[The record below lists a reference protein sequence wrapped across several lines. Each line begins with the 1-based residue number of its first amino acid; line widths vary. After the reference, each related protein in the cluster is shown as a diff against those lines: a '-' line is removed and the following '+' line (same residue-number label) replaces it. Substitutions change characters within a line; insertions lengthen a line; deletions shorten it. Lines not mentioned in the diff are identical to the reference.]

1 MKARIIMLLLVNLS
15 CTLFAQKNDTELL
28 SINNQLSE
36 MSPTGREI
44 QEQSGLKI
52 VCERIEE
59 DGFASAYESYSFS
72 IENNT
77 DHSISEPQWTY
88 TLPLKGGGEFII
100 ATSPND
106 IFTIPIVES
115 KDLYDIDADHCISG
129 RIVFRGIIDGEEAI
143 VSYNIMLDLKPHI
156 ISYSEIIKTVNE
168 TNTAYSIDFTV
179 RYVGSDFLRVG
190 VREEYSPSLIMQTIE
205 EPLVAHVHRSS
216 INAFNYAWVW
226 LHVYNEY
233 GEDEIT
239 ITLKNLIGDSDI
251 TGVQTIHSDFV
262 NASVIKIYTK
272 EGKYMMQITDWD
284 NLKELNQEIYILQLC
299 NKEGIPFKTIK
310 YLKGQ

>member
-15 CTLFAQKNDTELL
+15 CTLFAQKNDTESLP
-28 SINNQLSE
+28 INSQLSE

-59 DGFASAYESYSFS
+59 DGFASAYESYNFS

-77 DHSISEPQWTY
+77 NHSISEPQWTY
-88 TLPLKGGGEFII
+88 TLPLKSGGETII
-100 ATSPND
+100 ATSQND

-129 RIVFRGIIDGEEAI
+129 RIVFSCIIDGEESVA
-143 VSYNIMLDLKPHI
+143 SYNIMLDLKPHI

-179 RYVGSDFLRVG
+179 RYVGSDFLEVG
-190 VREEYSPSLIMQTIE
+190 VREEYSPFLEIQTIE
-205 EPLVAHVHRSS
+205 EPLVAHVCRSG
-216 INAFNYAWVW
+216 INTFDCAWVW

-233 GEDEIT
+233 GEDEVI
-239 ITLKNLIGDSDI
+239 ITLESDI
-251 TGVQTIHSDFV
+251 TGIQTIHSDFV
-262 NASVIKIYTK
+262 NASVINIYTK
-272 EGKYMMQITDWD
+272 EGKYMMQKTNWD
-284 NLKELNQEIYILQLC
+284 DLTELNQEIYILQLC

>member
-1 MKARIIMLLLVNLS
+1 MKTRIIMLLLISLS
-15 CTLFAQKNDTELL
+15 CTLFAQKNDTESLP
-28 SINNQLSE
+28 INSRFSE
-36 MSPTGREI
+36 ISPVGREV

-52 VCERIEE
+52 VCGRIEE
-59 DGFASAYESYSFS
+59 DGFASAYESYNFS

-77 DHSISEPQWTY
+77 VHPISEPQWTY
-88 TLPLKGGGEFII
+88 TLPLKGGGESII

-115 KDLYDIDADHCISG
+115 KDLYDIDTDHCISG
-129 RIVFRGIIDGEEAI
+129 KILFSCIIDGEESVA
-143 VSYNIMLDLKPHI
+143 SYNIMLDLKPHI

-179 RYVGSDFLRVG
+179 RYVGSDFLEVG
-190 VREEYSPSLIMQTIE
+190 VREEYSPFLEIQTIE
-205 EPLVAHVHRSS
+205 EPFVAHVRRSG
-216 INAFNYAWVW
+216 INTFDCAWVW

-233 GEDEIT
+233 GEDEVV
-239 ITLKNLIGDSDI
+239 ITLESDI

-272 EGKYMMQITDWD
+272 EGKYMMQITNWD
-284 NLKELNQEIYILQLC
+284 DLKELNQEIYILQLC
-299 NKEGIPFKTIK
+299 NKDGIPFKTIK

>member
-15 CTLFAQKNDTELL
+15 CTLFAQKNDTESLP
-28 SINNQLSE
+28 INSQLSE

-52 VCERIEE
+52 VCGRIEE
-59 DGFASAYESYSFS
+59 DGFASAYESYNFS

-77 DHSISEPQWTY
+77 NHSISEPQWTY
-88 TLPLKGGGEFII
+88 TLPLKSGGETII
-100 ATSPND
+100 ATSQND

-129 RIVFRGIIDGEEAI
+129 KIVFSCFIDGEESVA
-143 VSYNIMLDLKPHI
+143 SYNIMLDLKPHI

-205 EPLVAHVHRSS
+205 EPLVAHVYRSS

-233 GEDEIT
+233 GEDEVI
-239 ITLKNLIGDSDI
+239 ITLESDI
-251 TGVQTIHSDFV
+251 TGIQTIHSDFV
-262 NASVIKIYTK
+262 NASVINIYMK
-272 EGKYMMQITDWD
+272 EGKYMMQITNWD
-284 NLKELNQEIYILQLC
+284 DLKELNQEIYILQLC

>member
-1 MKARIIMLLLVNLS
+1 MKARIIMLLLISLS
-15 CTLFAQKNDTELL
+15 CTLFAQKNDTESLP
-28 SINNQLSE
+28 INSQLSE

-88 TLPLKGGGEFII
+88 TLPLKGGGESII

-129 RIVFRGIIDGEEAI
+129 RIVFRGIIDGEESI
-143 VSYNIMLDLKPHI
+143 VSYNIMLDLKPRI

-179 RYVGSDFLRVG
+179 RYVGSDFLEVG
-190 VREEYSPSLIMQTIE
+190 VREEYSPFLEIQTIE
-205 EPLVAHVHRSS
+205 EPLVAHVCRSG
-216 INAFNYAWVW
+216 INTFDCAWVW

-233 GEDEIT
+233 GEDEVI
-239 ITLKNLIGDSDI
+239 ITLESDI

-262 NASVIKIYTK
+262 NASVINIYTK
-272 EGKYMMQITDWD
+272 EGKYMMQITNWD
-284 NLKELNQEIYILQLC
+284 DLKELNQEIYILQLC

>member
-1 MKARIIMLLLVNLS
+1 MKTRIIMLLLISLS

-28 SINNQLSE
+28 PINSRFSE
-36 MSPTGREI
+36 ISPVGREV

-77 DHSISEPQWTY
+77 DHSITEPQWTY

-106 IFTIPIVES
+106 IFTIPIVGS

-129 RIVFRGIIDGEEAI
+129 RIVFRDIIDGEEAI

-205 EPLVAHVHRSS
+205 EPFVAHVYRSS

-233 GEDEIT
+233 GEDEVI
-239 ITLKNLIGDSDI
+239 ITLESVIGDSDI

-272 EGKYMMQITDWD
+272 EGKYIMQITDWD
-284 NLKELNQEIYILQLC
+284 DLKELNQEIYILQLC
-299 NKEGIPFKTIK
+299 NKDGIPFKTIK
-310 YLKGQ
+310 YLQGQ

>member
-1 MKARIIMLLLVNLS
+1 MKTRIIMLLLISLS

-44 QEQSGLKI
+44 HEQSGLKI

-77 DHSISEPQWTY
+77 DHSITEPQWTY

-115 KDLYDIDADHCISG
+115 KDLYDIDVDHCISG

-179 RYVGSDFLRVG
+179 RYVGSDFLEVG
-190 VREEYSPSLIMQTIE
+190 VREEYSPFLEIQTIE
-205 EPLVAHVHRSS
+205 EPFVAHVRRSG
-216 INAFNYAWVW
+216 INTFDCAWVW

-233 GEDEIT
+233 GEDEVV
-239 ITLKNLIGDSDI
+239 ITLESDI

-272 EGKYMMQITDWD
+272 EGKYMMQITNWD
-284 NLKELNQEIYILQLC
+284 DLKELNQEIYILQLC
-299 NKEGIPFKTIK
+299 NKDGIPFKTIK

>member
-1 MKARIIMLLLVNLS
+1 MKARIIMLLLISLS
-15 CTLFAQKNDTELL
+15 CTLFAQKNDTESLP
-28 SINNQLSE
+28 INSRFSE
-36 MSPTGREI
+36 ISPVGREV

-59 DGFASAYESYSFS
+59 DGFASAYESYNFS

-77 DHSISEPQWTY
+77 VHPISEPQWTY

-106 IFTIPIVES
+106 IFTIPIVGS

-129 RIVFRGIIDGEEAI
+129 RIVFRDIIDGEEAI

-190 VREEYSPSLIMQTIE
+190 VREEYSPFLEIQTIE
-205 EPLVAHVHRSS
+205 EPFVAHVRRSG
-216 INAFNYAWVW
+216 INTFDCAWVW

-233 GEDEIT
+233 GEDEVI
-239 ITLKNLIGDSDI
+239 ITLESDI

-272 EGKYMMQITDWD
+272 EGKYIMQITDWD
-284 NLKELNQEIYILQLC
+284 DLKELNQEIYILRLC
-299 NKEGIPFKTIK
+299 NKDGIPFKTIK

>member
-88 TLPLKGGGEFII
+88 TLPLKGGGESII

-129 RIVFRGIIDGEEAI
+129 RIVFRGIIDGEESVA
-143 VSYNIMLDLKPHI
+143 SYNIMLDLKPHI

-190 VREEYSPSLIMQTIE
+190 VREEYSPFLEIQTIE
-205 EPLVAHVHRSS
+205 EPLVAHVRRSG
-216 INAFNYAWVW
+216 INTFDCAWVW

-233 GEDEIT
+233 GEDEVI
-239 ITLKNLIGDSDI
+239 ITLESDI

-272 EGKYMMQITDWD
+272 EGKYMMQITNWD
-284 NLKELNQEIYILQLC
+284 DLKELNQEIYILQLC
-299 NKEGIPFKTIK
+299 NKDGIPFKTIK

>member
-15 CTLFAQKNDTELL
+15 CTLFAQKNDTESLP
-28 SINNQLSE
+28 INSQLSE

-52 VCERIEE
+52 VCGRIEE
-59 DGFASAYESYSFS
+59 DGFASAYESYNFS

-77 DHSISEPQWTY
+77 NHSISEPQWTY
-88 TLPLKGGGEFII
+88 TLPLKSGGETII
-100 ATSPND
+100 ATSQND

-129 RIVFRGIIDGEEAI
+129 KIVFSCFIDGEESVA
-143 VSYNIMLDLKPHI
+143 SYNIMLDLKPHI

-179 RYVGSDFLRVG
+179 RYVGSDFLEVG
-190 VREEYSPSLIMQTIE
+190 VREEYSPFLEIQTIE
-205 EPLVAHVHRSS
+205 EPLVAHVCRSG
-216 INAFNYAWVW
+216 INTFDCAWVW

-233 GEDEIT
+233 GEDEVI
-239 ITLKNLIGDSDI
+239 ITLESDI
-251 TGVQTIHSDFV
+251 TGIQTIHSDFV
-262 NASVIKIYTK
+262 NASVINIYTK
-272 EGKYMMQITDWD
+272 EGKYMMQITNWD
-284 NLKELNQEIYILQLC
+284 DLKELNQEIYILQLC

-310 YLKGQ
+310 YLKG

>member
-1 MKARIIMLLLVNLS
+1 MKTRIIMLLLISLS

-44 QEQSGLKI
+44 HEQSGLKI

-59 DGFASAYESYSFS
+59 DGFASAYESYNFS

-77 DHSISEPQWTY
+77 VHPISEPQWTY

-129 RIVFRGIIDGEEAI
+129 RIVFRDIIDGEEAI

-179 RYVGSDFLRVG
+179 RYVGSDFLEVG
-190 VREEYSPSLIMQTIE
+190 VREEYSPFLEIQTIE
-205 EPLVAHVHRSS
+205 EPFVAHVRRSG
-216 INAFNYAWVW
+216 INTFDCAWVW

-233 GEDEIT
+233 GEDEVI
-239 ITLKNLIGDSDI
+239 ITLESDI

-284 NLKELNQEIYILQLC
+284 NLKELNQEIYILRLC
-299 NKEGIPFKTIK
+299 NKDGIPFKTIK

>member
-59 DGFASAYESYSFS
+59 DRFASAYESYSFS

-129 RIVFRGIIDGEEAI
+129 RIVFRGIIDGEESV

-179 RYVGSDFLRVG
+179 RYVGSDFLEVG
-190 VREEYSPSLIMQTIE
+190 VREEYSPFLEIQTIE
-205 EPLVAHVHRSS
+205 EPLVAYVRRSG
-216 INAFNYAWVW
+216 INTFDCAWVW

-233 GEDEIT
+233 GEDEVI
-239 ITLKNLIGDSDI
+239 ITLESDI

>member
-1 MKARIIMLLLVNLS
+1 MKTRIIMLLLISLS
-15 CTLFAQKNDTELL
+15 CTLFAQKNDTESLP
-28 SINNQLSE
+28 INSQFSE
-36 MSPTGREI
+36 ILPTGREI

-52 VCERIEE
+52 VCGRIEE
-59 DGFASAYESYSFS
+59 DGFASAYESYNFS

-77 DHSISEPQWTY
+77 NHSISEPQWTY
-88 TLPLKGGGEFII
+88 TLPLKSGGETII
-100 ATSPND
+100 ATSQND

-115 KDLYDIDADHCISG
+115 KDLYDIDTDHCISG
-129 RIVFRGIIDGEEAI
+129 KIVFSCIIDGEESVA
-143 VSYNIMLDLKPHI
+143 SYNIMLDLKPHI

-179 RYVGSDFLRVG
+179 CYVGSDFLEVG
-190 VREEYSPSLIMQTIE
+190 VREEYSPFLEIQTIE
-205 EPLVAHVHRSS
+205 EPLVAHVRRSG
-216 INAFNYAWVW
+216 INTFDCAWVW

-233 GEDEIT
+233 GEDEVI
-239 ITLKNLIGDSDI
+239 ITLESDI

-262 NASVIKIYTK
+262 NASVINIYTK
-272 EGKYMMQITDWD
+272 EGKYMMQITNWD
-284 NLKELNQEIYILQLC
+284 DLKELNQEIYILQLC

>member
-15 CTLFAQKNDTELL
+15 CTLFAQKNDTESLP
-28 SINNQLSE
+28 INSQLSE

-59 DGFASAYESYSFS
+59 DGFASAYESYNFS

-77 DHSISEPQWTY
+77 DHFISEPQWTY
-88 TLPLKGGGEFII
+88 TLPLKGGGETII
-100 ATSPND
+100 ATSQND

-129 RIVFRGIIDGEEAI
+129 KIVFSCFIDGEESVA
-143 VSYNIMLDLKPHI
+143 SYNIMLDLKPHI

-179 RYVGSDFLRVG
+179 RYVGSDFLEVG
-190 VREEYSPSLIMQTIE
+190 VREEYSPFLEIQTIE
-205 EPLVAHVHRSS
+205 EPLVAHVYRSS

-233 GEDEIT
+233 GEDEVI
-239 ITLKNLIGDSDI
+239 ITLESDI
-251 TGVQTIHSDFV
+251 TGIQTIHSDFV
-262 NASVIKIYTK
+262 NASVINIYTK
-272 EGKYMMQITDWD
+272 EGKYMMQITNWD
-284 NLKELNQEIYILQLC
+284 DLKELNQEIYILQLC

>member
-1 MKARIIMLLLVNLS
+1 MKTRIIMLLLISLS
-15 CTLFAQKNDTELL
+15 CTLFAQKNDTESLP
-28 SINNQLSE
+28 INSRFSE
-36 MSPTGREI
+36 ILPTGREI

-52 VCERIEE
+52 VCGRIEE
-59 DGFASAYESYSFS
+59 DGFASAYESYNFS

-77 DHSISEPQWTY
+77 NHSISEPQWTY
-88 TLPLKGGGEFII
+88 TLPLKGGGETII
-100 ATSPND
+100 ATSQND
-106 IFTIPIVES
+106 IFTIPVVEN
-115 KDLYDIDADHCISG
+115 KDEYDIDADHCISG
-129 RIVFRGIIDGEEAI
+129 KIVFSCIIDGEESIA
-143 VSYNIMLDLKPHI
+143 SYNIMLDLKPHI

-179 RYVGSDFLRVG
+179 RYVGSDFLEVG
-190 VREEYSPSLIMQTIE
+190 VREEYSPFLEIQTIE
-205 EPLVAHVHRSS
+205 EPLVAHVRRSG
-216 INAFNYAWVW
+216 INTFDCAWVW

-233 GEDEIT
+233 GEDEVI
-239 ITLKNLIGDSDI
+239 ITLESDI

-262 NASVIKIYTK
+262 NASVINIYTK

-284 NLKELNQEIYILQLC
+284 DLKELNQEIYILQLC

>member
-1 MKARIIMLLLVNLS
+1 MKARIIMLLLISLS
-15 CTLFAQKNDTELL
+15 CTLFAQKNDTESLP
-28 SINNQLSE
+28 INSRFSE
-36 MSPTGREI
+36 ISPVGREV

-77 DHSISEPQWTY
+77 DHSITEPQWTY

-106 IFTIPIVES
+106 IFTIPIVGS

-129 RIVFRGIIDGEEAI
+129 RIVFRDIIDGEEAI

-179 RYVGSDFLRVG
+179 RYVGSDFLEVG
-190 VREEYSPSLIMQTIE
+190 VREEYSPFLEIQTIE
-205 EPLVAHVHRSS
+205 EPFVAHVRRSG
-216 INAFNYAWVW
+216 INTFDCAWVW

-233 GEDEIT
+233 GEDEVI
-239 ITLKNLIGDSDI
+239 ITLESDI

-284 NLKELNQEIYILQLC
+284 NLKELNQEIYILRLC
-299 NKEGIPFKTIK
+299 NKDGIPFKTIK

>member
-1 MKARIIMLLLVNLS
+1 MKTRIIMLLLISLS
-15 CTLFAQKNDTELL
+15 CTLFAQKNDTESLP
-28 SINNQLSE
+28 INSRFSE
-36 MSPTGREI
+36 ISPVGREV

-52 VCERIEE
+52 VCGRIEE
-59 DGFASAYESYSFS
+59 DGFASAYESYNFS

-77 DHSISEPQWTY
+77 VHPISEPQWTY
-88 TLPLKGGGEFII
+88 TLPLKGGGESII

-115 KDLYDIDADHCISG
+115 KDLYDIDTDHCISG
-129 RIVFRGIIDGEEAI
+129 KILFSCIIDGEESVA
-143 VSYNIMLDLKPHI
+143 SYNIMLDLKPHI

-205 EPLVAHVHRSS
+205 EPFVAHVRRSG
-216 INAFNYAWVW
+216 INTFDCAWVW

-233 GEDEIT
+233 GEDEVV
-239 ITLKNLIGDSDI
+239 ITLESDI

-272 EGKYMMQITDWD
+272 EGKYMMQITNWD
-284 NLKELNQEIYILQLC
+284 DLKELNQEIYILQLC
-299 NKEGIPFKTIK
+299 NKDGIPFKTIK

>member
-1 MKARIIMLLLVNLS
+1 MKTRIIMLLLISLS
-15 CTLFAQKNDTELL
+15 CTLFAQRKDTELL

-44 QEQSGLKI
+44 HEQSGLKI

-59 DGFASAYESYSFS
+59 DGFASAYESYNLS

-77 DHSISEPQWTY
+77 VHPISEPQWTY
-88 TLPLKGGGEFII
+88 TLPLKGGGESII

-115 KDLYDIDADHCISG
+115 KDLYDIDTDHCISG
-129 RIVFRGIIDGEEAI
+129 KILFSCIIDGEESVA
-143 VSYNIMLDLKPHI
+143 SYNIMLDLKPHI

-179 RYVGSDFLRVG
+179 RYVGSDFLEVG
-190 VREEYSPSLIMQTIE
+190 VREEYSPFLEIQTIE
-205 EPLVAHVHRSS
+205 EPFVAHVRRSG
-216 INAFNYAWVW
+216 INTFDCAWVW

-233 GEDEIT
+233 GEDEVV
-239 ITLKNLIGDSDI
+239 ITLESDI

-272 EGKYMMQITDWD
+272 EGKYMMQITNWD
-284 NLKELNQEIYILQLC
+284 DLKELNQEIYILQLC
-299 NKEGIPFKTIK
+299 NKDGIPFKTIK

>member
-1 MKARIIMLLLVNLS
+1 MKARIIMLLLISLS
-15 CTLFAQKNDTELL
+15 CTLFAQKNDTESLP
-28 SINNQLSE
+28 INSRFSE
-36 MSPTGREI
+36 ISPVGREI

-52 VCERIEE
+52 VCGRIEE
-59 DGFASAYESYSFS
+59 DGFASAYESYNFS

-77 DHSISEPQWTY
+77 NHSISEPQWTY
-88 TLPLKGGGEFII
+88 TLPLKSGGETII
-100 ATSPND
+100 ATSQND

-115 KDLYDIDADHCISG
+115 KDLYDIDTDHCISG
-129 RIVFRGIIDGEEAI
+129 KIVFSCIIDGEESVA
-143 VSYNIMLDLKPHI
+143 SYNIMLDLKPHI

-179 RYVGSDFLRVG
+179 RYVGSDFLEVG
-190 VREEYSPSLIMQTIE
+190 VREEYSPFLEIQTIE
-205 EPLVAHVHRSS
+205 EPLVAHVRRSG
-216 INAFNYAWVW
+216 INTFDCAWVW

-233 GEDEIT
+233 GEDEVI
-239 ITLKNLIGDSDI
+239 ITLESDI

-272 EGKYMMQITDWD
+272 EGKYMMQITNWD
-284 NLKELNQEIYILQLC
+284 DLKELNQEIYILQLC

>member
-1 MKARIIMLLLVNLS
+1 MKARIIMLLLISLS
-15 CTLFAQKNDTELL
+15 CTLFAQKNDTESLP
-28 SINNQLSE
+28 INSRFSE
-36 MSPTGREI
+36 ISPVGREI

-52 VCERIEE
+52 VCGRIEE
-59 DGFASAYESYSFS
+59 DGFASAYESYNFS

-77 DHSISEPQWTY
+77 NHSISEPQWTY
-88 TLPLKGGGEFII
+88 TLPLKSGGETII
-100 ATSPND
+100 ATSQND

-115 KDLYDIDADHCISG
+115 KDLYDIDTDHCISG
-129 RIVFRGIIDGEEAI
+129 KIVFSCFIDGEESVA
-143 VSYNIMLDLKPHI
+143 SYNIMLDLKPHI

-179 RYVGSDFLRVG
+179 RYVGSDFLEVG
-190 VREEYSPSLIMQTIE
+190 VREEYSPFLEIQTIE
-205 EPLVAHVHRSS
+205 EPLVAHVRRSG
-216 INAFNYAWVW
+216 INTFDCAWVW

-233 GEDEIT
+233 GEDEVI
-239 ITLKNLIGDSDI
+239 ITLESDI

-272 EGKYMMQITDWD
+272 EGKYMMQITNWD
-284 NLKELNQEIYILQLC
+284 DLKELNQEIYILQLC

>member
-1 MKARIIMLLLVNLS
+1 MKARIIMLLLISLS
-15 CTLFAQKNDTELL
+15 CTLFAQKNDTESLP
-28 SINNQLSE
+28 INSRFSE
-36 MSPTGREI
+36 ISLVGREI

-52 VCERIEE
+52 VCGRIEE
-59 DGFASAYESYSFS
+59 DGFASAYESYNFS

-77 DHSISEPQWTY
+77 DHFISEPQWTY
-88 TLPLKGGGEFII
+88 TLPLKGGGETII

-129 RIVFRGIIDGEEAI
+129 KIVFSCFIDGEESVA
-143 VSYNIMLDLKPHI
+143 SYNIMLDLKPHI

-179 RYVGSDFLRVG
+179 RYVGSDFLEVG
-190 VREEYSPSLIMQTIE
+190 VREEYSPFLEIQTIE
-205 EPLVAHVHRSS
+205 EPLVAHVRRSG
-216 INAFNYAWVW
+216 INTFDCAWVW

-233 GEDEIT
+233 GEDEVI
-239 ITLKNLIGDSDI
+239 ITLESDI
-251 TGVQTIHSDFV
+251 TGIQTIHSDFV

-284 NLKELNQEIYILQLC
+284 DLKELNQEIYILRLY
-299 NKEGIPFKTIK
+299 NKDGIPFKTIK

>member
-1 MKARIIMLLLVNLS
+1 MKTRIIMLLLISLS

-44 QEQSGLKI
+44 HEQSGLKI
-52 VCERIEE
+52 VCGRIEE
-59 DGFASAYESYSFS
+59 DGFASAYESYNFS

-77 DHSISEPQWTY
+77 VHPISEPQWTY

-106 IFTIPIVES
+106 IFMIPIVES
-115 KDLYDIDADHCISG
+115 KDLYDIDVDHCISG

-205 EPLVAHVHRSS
+205 EPFVAHVYRSS

-233 GEDEIT
+233 GEDEVV
-239 ITLKNLIGDSDI
+239 ITLESDI

-299 NKEGIPFKTIK
+299 NKDGIPFKTIK

>member
-15 CTLFAQKNDTELL
+15 CTLFAQKNDTESLP
-28 SINNQLSE
+28 INSRFSE
-36 MSPTGREI
+36 ISLVGREI

-72 IENNT
+72 INNT
-77 DHSISEPQWTY
+77 NHSISEPQWAY
-88 TLPLKGGGEFII
+88 TLPLKGGGEAII
-100 ATSPND
+100 ATSQND

-129 RIVFRGIIDGEEAI
+129 KIVFSCFIDGEESVA
-143 VSYNIMLDLKPHI
+143 SYNIMLDLKPHI

-168 TNTAYSIDFTV
+168 TNTAYNIDFTV

-205 EPLVAHVHRSS
+205 EPLVAHVRRSG

-233 GEDEIT
+233 GEDEVI
-239 ITLKNLIGDSDI
+239 ITLESDI
-251 TGVQTIHSDFV
+251 TGIQTIHSDFV
-262 NASVIKIYTK
+262 NASVIRIYTK

-284 NLKELNQEIYILQLC
+284 DLKELNQEIYILRLC

>member
-15 CTLFAQKNDTELL
+15 CTLFAQKNDTESLP
-28 SINNQLSE
+28 INSQLSE

-59 DGFASAYESYSFS
+59 DGFASAYESYNFS

-77 DHSISEPQWTY
+77 DHFISEPQWTY
-88 TLPLKGGGEFII
+88 TLPLKGGGETII
-100 ATSPND
+100 ATSQND

-129 RIVFRGIIDGEEAI
+129 RIVFSCIIDGEESVA
-143 VSYNIMLDLKPHI
+143 SYNIMLDLKPHI

-205 EPLVAHVHRSS
+205 EPLVAHVYRSS

-233 GEDEIT
+233 GEDEVI
-239 ITLKNLIGDSDI
+239 ITLESDI
-251 TGVQTIHSDFV
+251 TGIQTIHSDFV
-262 NASVIKIYTK
+262 NAYVINIYTK
-272 EGKYMMQITDWD
+272 EGKYMMQITNWD
-284 NLKELNQEIYILQLC
+284 DLKELNQEIYILQLC

>member
-15 CTLFAQKNDTELL
+15 CTLFAQKNDTESLP
-28 SINNQLSE
+28 INSQLSE

-72 IENNT
+72 INNT
-77 DHSISEPQWTY
+77 NHSISEPQWAY
-88 TLPLKGGGEFII
+88 TLPLKGGGEAII
-100 ATSPND
+100 ATSQND

-168 TNTAYSIDFTV
+168 TNTAYNIDFTV

-233 GEDEIT
+233 GEDEVI
-239 ITLKNLIGDSDI
+239 ITLESDI

-262 NASVIKIYTK
+262 NASVIRIYTK

-284 NLKELNQEIYILQLC
+284 DLKELNQEIYILRLC

>member
-1 MKARIIMLLLVNLS
+1 MKARIIMLLLISLS
-15 CTLFAQKNDTELL
+15 CTLFAQKNDTESLP
-28 SINNQLSE
+28 INSRFSE
-36 MSPTGREI
+36 ISPVGREV

-77 DHSISEPQWTY
+77 DHSITEPQWTY

-115 KDLYDIDADHCISG
+115 KDLYDIDVDHCISG

-179 RYVGSDFLRVG
+179 RYVGSDFLEVG
-190 VREEYSPSLIMQTIE
+190 VREEYSPFLEIQTIE
-205 EPLVAHVHRSS
+205 EPFVAHVRRSG
-216 INAFNYAWVW
+216 INTFDCAWVW

-233 GEDEIT
+233 GEDEVI
-239 ITLKNLIGDSDI
+239 ITLESDI

-284 NLKELNQEIYILQLC
+284 NLKELNQEIYILRLC
-299 NKEGIPFKTIK
+299 NKDGIPFKTIK

>member
-15 CTLFAQKNDTELL
+15 CTLFAQKNDTESLP
-28 SINNQLSE
+28 INSQLSE

-52 VCERIEE
+52 VCGRIEE
-59 DGFASAYESYSFS
+59 DGFASAYESYNFS

-77 DHSISEPQWTY
+77 DHFISEPQWTY
-88 TLPLKGGGEFII
+88 TLPLKSGGETII
-100 ATSPND
+100 ATSQND

-129 RIVFRGIIDGEEAI
+129 KIVFSCFIDGEESVA
-143 VSYNIMLDLKPHI
+143 SYNIMLDLKPHI

-179 RYVGSDFLRVG
+179 RYVGSDFLEVG
-190 VREEYSPSLIMQTIE
+190 VREEYSPFLEIQTIE
-205 EPLVAHVHRSS
+205 EPLVAHVCRSG
-216 INAFNYAWVW
+216 INTFDCAWVW

-233 GEDEIT
+233 GEDEVI
-239 ITLKNLIGDSDI
+239 ITLESDI
-251 TGVQTIHSDFV
+251 TGIQTIHSDFV
-262 NASVIKIYTK
+262 NASVINIYTK
-272 EGKYMMQITDWD
+272 EGKYMMQITNWD
-284 NLKELNQEIYILQLC
+284 DLKELNQEIYILQLC

>member
-15 CTLFAQKNDTELL
+15 CTLFAQKNDTESLP
-28 SINNQLSE
+28 INSQLSE

-59 DGFASAYESYSFS
+59 DGFASAYESYNFS

-77 DHSISEPQWTY
+77 DHFISEPQWTY
-88 TLPLKGGGEFII
+88 TLPLKGGGETII
-100 ATSPND
+100 ATSQND

-129 RIVFRGIIDGEEAI
+129 KIVFSCFIDGEESVA
-143 VSYNIMLDLKPHI
+143 SYNIMLDLKPHI

-179 RYVGSDFLRVG
+179 RYVGSDFLEVG
-190 VREEYSPSLIMQTIE
+190 VREEYSPFLEIQTIE
-205 EPLVAHVHRSS
+205 EPLVAHVCRSG
-216 INAFNYAWVW
+216 INTFDCAWVW

-233 GEDEIT
+233 GEDEVI
-239 ITLKNLIGDSDI
+239 ITLESDI
-251 TGVQTIHSDFV
+251 TGIQTIHSDFV
-262 NASVIKIYTK
+262 NASVINIYTK
-272 EGKYMMQITDWD
+272 EGKYMMQITNWD
-284 NLKELNQEIYILQLC
+284 DLKELNQEIYILQLC

>member
-1 MKARIIMLLLVNLS
+1 MKARIIMLLLISLS
-15 CTLFAQKNDTELL
+15 CTLFAQKNDTESLP
-28 SINNQLSE
+28 INSQLSE

-59 DGFASAYESYSFS
+59 DGFASAYESYNFS

-77 DHSISEPQWTY
+77 NHSISEPQWTY
-88 TLPLKGGGEFII
+88 TLPLKGGGETII
-100 ATSPND
+100 ATSQND

-129 RIVFRGIIDGEEAI
+129 KIVFSCFIDGEESVA
-143 VSYNIMLDLKPHI
+143 SYNIMLDLKPHI

-179 RYVGSDFLRVG
+179 RYVGSDFLEVG
-190 VREEYSPSLIMQTIE
+190 VREEYSPFLEIQTIE
-205 EPLVAHVHRSS
+205 EPLVAHVCRSG
-216 INAFNYAWVW
+216 INTFDCAWVW

-233 GEDEIT
+233 GEDEVI
-239 ITLKNLIGDSDI
+239 ITLESDI
-251 TGVQTIHSDFV
+251 TGIQTIHSDFV
-262 NASVIKIYTK
+262 NASVINIYTK
-272 EGKYMMQITDWD
+272 EGKYMMQITNWD
-284 NLKELNQEIYILQLC
+284 DLKELNQEIYILQLC

>member
-1 MKARIIMLLLVNLS
+1 MKTRIIMLLLISLS
-15 CTLFAQKNDTELL
+15 CTLFAQKNDTESLP
-28 SINNQLSE
+28 INSQLSE

-52 VCERIEE
+52 VCGRIEE
-59 DGFASAYESYSFS
+59 DGFASAYESYNFS

-77 DHSISEPQWTY
+77 NHSISEPQWTY
-88 TLPLKGGGEFII
+88 TLPLKGGGEAII
-100 ATSPND
+100 ATSQND

-115 KDLYDIDADHCISG
+115 KDLYDIDTDHCISG
-129 RIVFRGIIDGEEAI
+129 KIVFSCIIDGEESVA
-143 VSYNIMLDLKPHI
+143 SYNIMLDLKPHI

-179 RYVGSDFLRVG
+179 RYVGSDFLEVG
-190 VREEYSPSLIMQTIE
+190 VREEYSPFLEIQTIE
-205 EPLVAHVHRSS
+205 EPLVAHVRRSG
-216 INAFNYAWVW
+216 INTFDCAWVW

-233 GEDEIT
+233 GEDEVI
-239 ITLKNLIGDSDI
+239 ITLESDI

-272 EGKYMMQITDWD
+272 EGKYMMQITNWD
-284 NLKELNQEIYILQLC
+284 DLKELNQEIYILQLC

>member
-1 MKARIIMLLLVNLS
+1 MKARIIMLLLISLS
-15 CTLFAQKNDTELL
+15 CTLFAQKNDTESLP
-28 SINNQLSE
+28 INSRFSE
-36 MSPTGREI
+36 ISPVGREI

-52 VCERIEE
+52 VCGRIEE
-59 DGFASAYESYSFS
+59 DGFASAYESYNFS

-77 DHSISEPQWTY
+77 NHSISEPQWTY
-88 TLPLKGGGEFII
+88 TLPLKGGGEAII
-100 ATSPND
+100 ATSQND

-115 KDLYDIDADHCISG
+115 KDLYDIDTDHCISG
-129 RIVFRGIIDGEEAI
+129 KIVFSCFIDGEESVA
-143 VSYNIMLDLKPHI
+143 SYNIMLDLKPHI

-179 RYVGSDFLRVG
+179 RYVGSDFLEVG
-190 VREEYSPSLIMQTIE
+190 VREEYSPFLEIQTIE
-205 EPLVAHVHRSS
+205 EPLVAHVRRSG
-216 INAFNYAWVW
+216 INTFDCAWVW

-233 GEDEIT
+233 GEDEVI
-239 ITLKNLIGDSDI
+239 ITLESDI

-272 EGKYMMQITDWD
+272 EGKYMMQITNWD
-284 NLKELNQEIYILQLC
+284 DLKELNQEIYILQLC

>member
-15 CTLFAQKNDTELL
+15 CTLFAQKNDTESLP
-28 SINNQLSE
+28 INSQLSE

-59 DGFASAYESYSFS
+59 DGFASAYESYNFS

-77 DHSISEPQWTY
+77 NHSISEPQWTY
-88 TLPLKGGGEFII
+88 TLPLKGGGETII
-100 ATSPND
+100 ATSQND

-129 RIVFRGIIDGEEAI
+129 RIVFSCIIDGEESVA
-143 VSYNIMLDLKPHI
+143 SYNIMLDLKPHI

-205 EPLVAHVHRSS
+205 EPLVAHVCRSG
-216 INAFNYAWVW
+216 INTFDCAWVW

-233 GEDEIT
+233 GEDEVI
-239 ITLKNLIGDSDI
+239 ITLESDI
-251 TGVQTIHSDFV
+251 TGIQTIHSDFV
-262 NASVIKIYTK
+262 NASVINIYTK
-272 EGKYMMQITDWD
+272 EGKYMMQITNWD
-284 NLKELNQEIYILQLC
+284 DLKELNQEIYILQLC

-310 YLKGQ
+310 YLKG

>member
-15 CTLFAQKNDTELL
+15 CTLFAQKNDTESLP
-28 SINNQLSE
+28 INSQLSE

-59 DGFASAYESYSFS
+59 DGFASAYESYNFS

-77 DHSISEPQWTY
+77 NHSISEPQWTY
-88 TLPLKGGGEFII
+88 TLPLKSGGETII
-100 ATSPND
+100 ATSQND

-129 RIVFRGIIDGEEAI
+129 RIVFSCIIDGEESVA
-143 VSYNIMLDLKPHI
+143 SYNIMLDLKPHI

-205 EPLVAHVHRSS
+205 EPLVAHVCRSG
-216 INAFNYAWVW
+216 INTFDCAWVW

-233 GEDEIT
+233 GEDEVI
-239 ITLKNLIGDSDI
+239 ITLESDI
-251 TGVQTIHSDFV
+251 TGIQTIHSDFV

-272 EGKYMMQITDWD
+272 EGKYMMQITNWD
-284 NLKELNQEIYILQLC
+284 DLKELNQEIYILQLC

>member
-1 MKARIIMLLLVNLS
+1 MKARIIMLLLISLS
-15 CTLFAQKNDTELL
+15 CTLFAQKNDTESLP
-28 SINNQLSE
+28 INSQLSE
-36 MSPTGREI
+36 MSPIGREI

-88 TLPLKGGGEFII
+88 TLLLKGGGESII

-106 IFTIPIVES
+106 IFTIPVVEN
-115 KDLYDIDADHCISG
+115 KDEYDIDADHCISG

-168 TNTAYSIDFTV
+168 TNTAYSIDFMV

-226 LHVYNEY
+226 LHVYNKY

-272 EGKYMMQITDWD
+272 EGKYIMQITDWD
-284 NLKELNQEIYILQLC
+284 DLKELNQEIYILQLC
-299 NKEGIPFKTIK
+299 NKDGIPFKTIK

>member
-15 CTLFAQKNDTELL
+15 CTLFAQKNDTESLP
-28 SINNQLSE
+28 INSQLSE

-59 DGFASAYESYSFS
+59 DGFASAYESYNFS

-77 DHSISEPQWTY
+77 DHFISEPQWTY
-88 TLPLKGGGEFII
+88 TLPLKSGGETII
-100 ATSPND
+100 ATSQND

-129 RIVFRGIIDGEEAI
+129 RIVFSCIIDGEESVA
-143 VSYNIMLDLKPHI
+143 SYNIMLDLKPHI

-179 RYVGSDFLRVG
+179 RYVGSDFLEVG
-190 VREEYSPSLIMQTIE
+190 VREEYSPFLEIQTIE
-205 EPLVAHVHRSS
+205 EPLVAHVCRSG
-216 INAFNYAWVW
+216 INTFDCAWVW

-233 GEDEIT
+233 GEDEVI
-239 ITLKNLIGDSDI
+239 ITLESDI
-251 TGVQTIHSDFV
+251 TGIQTIHSDFV
-262 NASVIKIYTK
+262 NASVINIYTK
-272 EGKYMMQITDWD
+272 EGKYMMQITNWD
-284 NLKELNQEIYILQLC
+284 DLKELNQEIYILQLC

-310 YLKGQ
+310 YLKG

>member
-1 MKARIIMLLLVNLS
+1 MKARIIMLLLISLS
-15 CTLFAQKNDTELL
+15 CTLFAQKNDTESLP
-28 SINNQLSE
+28 INSRFSE
-36 MSPTGREI
+36 ISLVGREI

-52 VCERIEE
+52 VCGRIEE
-59 DGFASAYESYSFS
+59 DGFASAYESYNFS

-77 DHSISEPQWTY
+77 NHSISEPQWTY
-88 TLPLKGGGEFII
+88 TLPLKSGGETII
-100 ATSPND
+100 ATSQND

-115 KDLYDIDADHCISG
+115 KDLYDIDTDHCISG
-129 RIVFRGIIDGEEAI
+129 KIVFSCIIDGEESVA
-143 VSYNIMLDLKPHI
+143 SYNIMLDLKPHI

-179 RYVGSDFLRVG
+179 CYVGSDFLEVG
-190 VREEYSPSLIMQTIE
+190 VREEYSPFLEIQTIE
-205 EPLVAHVHRSS
+205 EPLVAHVRRSG
-216 INAFNYAWVW
+216 INTFDCAWVW

-233 GEDEIT
+233 GEDEVI
-239 ITLKNLIGDSDI
+239 ITLESDI

-262 NASVIKIYTK
+262 NASVINIYTK
-272 EGKYMMQITDWD
+272 EGKYMMQITNWD
-284 NLKELNQEIYILQLC
+284 DLKELNQEIYILQLC

>member
-1 MKARIIMLLLVNLS
+1 MKARIIMLLLISLS
-15 CTLFAQKNDTELL
+15 CTLFAQKNDTESLPTN
-28 SINNQLSE
+28 SRFSE
-36 MSPTGREI
+36 ISPVGREI

-52 VCERIEE
+52 VCGRIEE
-59 DGFASAYESYSFS
+59 DGFASAYESYNFS

-77 DHSISEPQWTY
+77 NHSISEPQWTY
-88 TLPLKGGGEFII
+88 TLPLKSGGETII
-100 ATSPND
+100 ATSQND

-115 KDLYDIDADHCISG
+115 KDLYDIDTDHCISG
-129 RIVFRGIIDGEEAI
+129 KIVFSCIIDGEESVA
-143 VSYNIMLDLKPHI
+143 SYNIMLDLKPHI

-179 RYVGSDFLRVG
+179 RYVGSDFLEVG
-190 VREEYSPSLIMQTIE
+190 VREEYSPFLEIQTIE
-205 EPLVAHVHRSS
+205 EPLVAHVRRSG
-216 INAFNYAWVW
+216 INTFDCAWVW

-233 GEDEIT
+233 GEDEVI
-239 ITLKNLIGDSDI
+239 ITLESDI

-262 NASVIKIYTK
+262 NASVINIYTK

-284 NLKELNQEIYILQLC
+284 DLKELNQEIYILQLC
-299 NKEGIPFKTIK
+299 NKDGIPFKTIK

>member
-1 MKARIIMLLLVNLS
+1 MKTRIIMLLLISLS

-44 QEQSGLKI
+44 HEQSGLKI

-77 DHSISEPQWTY
+77 DHSITEPQWTY

-106 IFTIPIVES
+106 IFTIPIVGS

-129 RIVFRGIIDGEEAI
+129 RIVFRDIIDGEEAI

-205 EPLVAHVHRSS
+205 EPFVAHVRRSG
-216 INAFNYAWVW
+216 INTFDCAWVW

-233 GEDEIT
+233 GEDEVI
-239 ITLKNLIGDSDI
+239 ITLESDI

-284 NLKELNQEIYILQLC
+284 NLKELNQEIYILRLC
-299 NKEGIPFKTIK
+299 NKDGIPFKTIK